1 MVKNTTGGSKAK
13 GQARKFVTE
22 NSKASRFLRVS
33 QEEGE
38 VYGKVEKMLG
48 NGMFTGHCIDD
59 VPRLCHIRGKFS
71 GRGKRDNIVEVGKWV
86 LVGEREWDIST
97 TADKSGKKLK
107 ADLLEVY
114 SELDKEKLIDTIPM
128 NWTILTSQ
136 EITKKII
143 SSGDDGGADISFMT
157 ERDEECGKLMEE
169 INANRTVAIGFN
181 DKSESAST
189 NDWIDDI

>member
-1 MVKNTTGGSKAK
+1 MVKNVHGGNKHKS
-13 GQARKFVTE
+13 QARKNTV
-22 NSKASRFLRVS
+22 SKPSAKLRTATC
-33 QEEGE
+33 EGE
-38 VYGKVEKMLG
+38 LYAIVTKMLG

-86 LVGEREWDIST
+86 LVGEREWDIGS
-97 TADKSGKKLK
+97 TADKTVKKLK

-114 SELDKEKLIDTIPM
+114 SELDKEKLIDTVPM

-136 EITKKII
+136 EITRKII

-169 INANRTVAIGFN
+169 ISSNRTVAIGFS
-181 DKSESAST
+181 DKSEAAST